1 RPAVELLDFL
11 QGGLGTAHNSALS
24 ACEKARQWR
33 VALVLLSQHPQPSRV
48 SFNAVLSAV
57 ERWDQA
63 LEILRTMTLQRITAD
78 LVTYTAIVSSCATA
92 SHLSTSLEMLEKMKQ
107 DSVQPRSLAY
117 NAVLHA
123 CADSLAW
130 RCALQI
136 FGEARA
142 AEALDPL
149 ALQALMAS
157 LSGAGQFR
165 TVNQLMPRVSR
176 TLSLGWLL
184 SKAKNCRGAFGGSMS
199 PDPAALEAACWRLL
213 QLLPQSTHLCDRL
226 QRSLRPSAFRTLL
239 VALKANAP
247 EEMRA
252 PFGLGTLPSLLVLQE
267 FQLASKLSRTTSP
280 CSRESLEALEPSVQL
295 MGR

>member
-1 RPAVELLDFL
+1 MAGRRSCVDDRSQSTLLAALAKVARWEQALLISPSNDVAVAAAISACEKGWQWRPAVELLDFL

-123 CADSLAW
+123 
-130 RCALQI
+130 
-136 FGEARA
+136 
-142 AEALDPL
+142 
-149 ALQALMAS
+149 
-157 LSGAGQFR
+157 
-165 TVNQLMPRVSR
+165 
-176 TLSLGWLL
+176 
-184 SKAKNCRGAFGGSMS
+184 
-199 PDPAALEAACWRLL
+199 
-213 QLLPQSTHLCDRL
+213 
-226 QRSLRPSAFRTLL
+226 
-239 VALKANAP
+239 
-247 EEMRA
+247 
-252 PFGLGTLPSLLVLQE
+252 
-267 FQLASKLSRTTSP
+267 
-280 CSRESLEALEPSVQL
+280 
-295 MGR
+295 